1 MNNYKEKYL
10 KYKAK
15 YLELK
20 KMQGGAYGAY
30 GNYIKME
37 DGKFYD
43 KKDIVYYPKF
53 NKRLTLSYSDFNET
67 EKPYSFF
74 IKDEHGSPIPLL
86 NLKKILTFHEDIEVV
101 YLEHPIDSKESQS
114 VNKFLSGIIN
124 IDEFYDNYVSYTTRS
139 ISIISGKLD
148 EFEKALKETF
158 IYIKEKVDQG
168 KLNVEGIDDW
178 SNTQKGSDYYRRNS
192 IMASKIDTSKKSVF
206 LCGGLHFETIF
217 ALQDHINPD
226 LLDIYIIED
235 SILI

>member
-20 KMQGGAYGAY
+20 DMQSGAYGA
-30 GNYIKME
+30 YIKME
-37 DGKFYD
+37 DGKLYD
-43 KKDIVYYPKF
+43 KKDIIYYPKF
-53 NKRLTLSYSDFNET
+53 NGRLTLSYSDFNET

-74 IKDEHGSPIPLL
+74 IKDEHGSPISLL
-86 NLKKILTFHEDIEVV
+86 NLKKILTLHEDIEIV
-101 YLEHPIDSKESQS
+101 YLEYPIDSKELQS

-124 IDEFYDNYVSYTTRS
+124 IDEFYDYYVSMTTKF
-139 ISIISGKLD
+139 ISRTLGKFD
-148 EFEKALKETF
+148 EFNKVFKETF
-158 IYIKEKVDQG
+158 IYIKEKVDKG
-168 KLNVEGIDDW
+168 KLIVEGIDDW
-178 SNTQKGSDYYRRNS
+178 SNIQNDTDRFRRNS

>member
-10 KYKAK
+10 KYKTK

-20 KMQGGAYGAY
+20 KIQGGAYGKY
-30 GNYIKME
+30 DEYIKME
-37 DGKFYD
+37 DGKLYD
-43 KKDIVYYPKF
+43 KKDIIYYPKF

-86 NLKKILTFHEDIEVV
+86 NLKKILTLHEDIEIV
-101 YLEHPIDSKESQS
+101 YLEYPIDSKELQS

-124 IDEFYDNYVSYTTRS
+124 IDEFYDYYVSMTTKF
-139 ISIISGKLD
+139 ISGRLGKLD
-148 EFEKALKETF
+148 EFNKAFKETF

-168 KLNVEGIDDW
+168 KLIVEGIDDW
-178 SNTQKGSDYYRRNS
+178 SNIQNCTDRFRRNS

-226 LLDIYIIED
+226 LLDIYII
-235 SILI
+235 